1 VGLLGFMYGKQVSQ
15 RWHYVKENGM
25 PRHEPCK
32 SGDLKVQKRAWK
44 EADGS
49 VWDEKFGHKQTLVP

>member
-15 RWHYVKENGM
+15 HWHYVKENGM

-32 SGDLKVQKRAWK
+32 SGGPKGAK
-44 EADGS
+44 ESLEGS
-49 VWDEKFGHKQTLVP
+49 

>member
-32 SGDLKVQKRAWK
+32 SGGPKGAK
-44 EADGS
+44 ESLEGS
-49 VWDEKFGHKQTLVP
+49 

>member
-1 VGLLGFMYGKQVSQ
+1 MVCHVMSHV
-15 RWHYVKENGM
+15 RV
-25 PRHEPCK
+25 
-32 SGDLKVQKRAWK
+32 GDLKVQKRAWK